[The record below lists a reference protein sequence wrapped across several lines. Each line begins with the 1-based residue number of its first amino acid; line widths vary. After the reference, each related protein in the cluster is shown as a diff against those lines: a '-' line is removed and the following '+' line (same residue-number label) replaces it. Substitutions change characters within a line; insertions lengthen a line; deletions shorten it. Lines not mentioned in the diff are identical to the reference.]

1 MARIIASPQLT
12 TWLSRLI
19 GDRVGN
25 VTIKRPRLR
34 ARPLF
39 ALNPKMKAL
48 RLCLFPFSAA
58 LFLGM
63 ASPGRAD
70 VPYETMRRL
79 YDFTP
84 IGPDNPVVARVK
96 DCGIEIPV
104 SEFRASVASLL
115 SKEAARALPL
125 AEKRRYLEQLLDDH
139 FLLWNGYEQ
148 KADQTESV
156 AGMLKSTQA
165 MLLEEVLEDQVLKQ
179 QGKSSLDRETL
190 LKNYRDGLFDK
201 MDIVVANDAYAA
213 LKAEVHRLN
222 GTAGAM
228 EVLGKPGT
236 KKDGESVATS
246 AAVSGMQLAQC
257 KLGAITIGDVLQ
269 AYNRLPPPQ
278 RPDVDQSAGLI
289 AVLRQMLE
297 PNLMVEEARARGLE
311 KSQLVREKMQLNRN
325 VLTRLYAL
333 DQLTARAVAQMKSP
347 DIDARLKEWY
357 QANLKKLYTSTD
369 QSGKEQVLPFA
380 ANRDRISDD
389 YFEDLQERIRAD
401 QIRAWRKQHSVE
413 IDEAVLARAA
423 L

>member
-1 MARIIASPQLT
+1 
-12 TWLSRLI
+12 
-19 GDRVGN
+19 
-25 VTIKRPRLR
+25 
-34 ARPLF
+34 
-39 ALNPKMKAL
+39 MKAL

>member
-1 MARIIASPQLT
+1 
-12 TWLSRLI
+12 
-19 GDRVGN
+19 
-25 VTIKRPRLR
+25 
-34 ARPLF
+34 
-39 ALNPKMKAL
+39 MKAL

-190 LKNYRDGLFDK
+190 LKNYRDELFDK

-236 KKDGESVATS
+236 KKDGESVATP

-278 RPDVDQSAGLI
+278 RPDLDQSAGLI

-389 YFEDLQERIRAD
+389 YFEDLQEQIRAD
-401 QIRAWRKQHSVE
+401 QIRAWRKQHRVE